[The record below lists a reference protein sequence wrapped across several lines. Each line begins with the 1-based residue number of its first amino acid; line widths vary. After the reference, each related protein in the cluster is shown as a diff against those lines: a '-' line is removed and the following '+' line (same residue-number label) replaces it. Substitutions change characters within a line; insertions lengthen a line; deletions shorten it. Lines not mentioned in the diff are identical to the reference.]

1 MFLSLNLCGALLR
14 VKVVVVVVTY
24 ERSEIPAA
32 LLRNGLIL
40 RLMDIIIITRNL
52 TSDIVSGWLVGCP
65 PKIDD
70 DTHII

>member
-40 RLMDIIIITRNL
+40 RLMDILCVQEHYYYYYPQSHVRY
-52 TSDIVSGWLVGCP
+52 C
-65 PKIDD
+65 
-70 DTHII
+70 

>member
-24 ERSEIPAA
+24 GRSEIPAA

-40 RLMDIIIITRNL
+40 RLMDILCVQEHYYYYYPQSHVRY
-52 TSDIVSGWLVGCP
+52 C
-65 PKIDD
+65 
-70 DTHII
+70 

>member
-24 ERSEIPAA
+24 ERSELPAA

-40 RLMDIIIITRNL
+40 RLMDILCVQEHYYYYPQSHVRY
-52 TSDIVSGWLVGCP
+52 C
-65 PKIDD
+65 
-70 DTHII
+70 